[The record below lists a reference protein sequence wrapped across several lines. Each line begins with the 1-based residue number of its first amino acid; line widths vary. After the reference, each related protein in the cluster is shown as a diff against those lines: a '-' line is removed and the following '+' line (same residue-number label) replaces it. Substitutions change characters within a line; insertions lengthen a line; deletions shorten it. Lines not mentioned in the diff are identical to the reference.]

1 VLAGDCITVTVRN
14 RLPLAVNMPD
24 LATYSTLQGVVKRN
38 RFDPEGSTTF
48 QTNLI
53 LPSSYIGLHPQL
65 VQYDPS
71 RADGTLVGLNS
82 AGFINPLAGLTP
94 PLLTEQV
101 KWYAGDIAAS
111 KVGGQ
116 YHLTATP
123 IEFGGSSLMP
133 ADKIKQGAK
142 SLVGTLVVE
151 RQGATFVQD
160 SVNLDHQDGVG
171 TRGTRAQATVCP
183 GGQNPCTIDTPGAFR
198 SLSVVMTKSNTQY
211 YRDSS
216 PVEHINGE
224 GVGIPE
230 DTQEASGMALN
241 YGIEP
246 LWFRFGLVPQAPFNN
261 QPGGF
266 GGVPNSHQSY
276 SNILTANQ
284 DPATPVL
291 QAKAGKEA
299 RMHVVVPHGTTRGT
313 TINVHGHLWNR
324 HDYVCEG
331 SARNGLTGAC
341 TMTEV
346 AARNIGATP
355 YVSALNQGSN
365 ESITPAS
372 HWTFQFPSAGGANAI
387 TGDYLWRDNAGFG
400 NTSGIWGILRVQP
413 TLTGGT
419 ALQSLSLSAGVDG
432 AAGDGLSVQALGLEP

>member
-1 VLAGDCITVTVRN
+1 
-14 RLPLAVNMPD
+14 MP
-24 LATYSTLQGVVKRN
+24 G
-38 RFDPEGSTTF
+38 
-48 QTNLI
+48 
-53 LPSSYIGLHPQL
+53 
-65 VQYDPS
+65 
-71 RADGTLVGLNS
+71 
-82 AGFINPLAGLTP
+82 
-94 PLLTEQV
+94 
-101 KWYAGDIAAS
+101 
-111 KVGGQ
+111 
-116 YHLTATP
+116 
-123 IEFGGSSLMP
+123 
-133 ADKIKQGAK
+133 DKIKQGAK

-151 RQGATFVQD
+151 RQGASWAETNT
-160 SVNLDHQDGVG
+160 NLDHQLG
-171 TRGTRAQATVCP
+171 TGTRATRVMADVCP
-183 GGQNPCTIDTPGAFR
+183 GGQVPCTGATPGAFR
-198 SLSVVMTKSNTQY
+198 SLSVVMTKANIQY

-216 PVEHINGE
+216 PVEHLNGE

-276 SNILTANQ
+276 SNILSANQ

-291 QAKAGKEA
+291 IANAGKEA
-299 RMHVVVPHGTTRGT
+299 RMHVVVPHGTTRGS

-331 SARNGLTGAC
+331 SARNGLAGAC

-346 AARNIGATP
+346 ASRNIGPTP

-365 ESITPAS
+365 ESITPSS
-372 HWTFQFPSAGGANAI
+372 HWTFRFPSAGGGNAI

-400 NTSGIWGILRVQP
+400 NTAGIWGILRVQ
-413 TLTGGT
+413 
-419 ALQSLSLSAGVDG
+419 
-432 AAGDGLSVQALGLEP
+432 